1 MRPHRPC
8 RVLVVESSSTDIQDM
23 LAGCRRLQL
32 DLRVATTLA
41 GAVAQVEASRPALV
55 VLDLERPDARG
66 LDDLGTLLQVQPDLA
81 ILLVTGVED
90 ARLADEAVS
99 RGAQDCLVR
108 AHLNPDMLGRVAR
121 HAIERQRLTSGLRAA
136 VERLHRSEARLREAK
151 GRLSAILGAV
161 PLAVLQLDRTGRVL
175 MVSRLPGF
183 AGDGVTPGTKLTDH
197 LPLEGGARLQWHL
210 HQAVL
215 HRTEQRIELVATG
228 PDGRRGTWVVHLS
241 PILSPDGEVSSLT
254 ATFRDVTAERL
265 LADRVAQS
273 DRMATVGILAAS
285 LTAEINNPMTAVL
298 ANVQAMQDTLAHL
311 AAAARQDA
319 PADAPWLDELQT
331 DLPEM
336 ADDMAAGAERVQRIV
351 ADLHRYAEV
360 TERFEVVI
368 EPSRALRAA
377 IGLARP
383 QMGDDVAISTQLGA
397 TPPVRVDES
406 RFTQVIAEL
415 LANAAQAMSHLPPRE
430 QRIEV
435 GLRAANGAALLTVR
449 DHGRGVP
456 EADRTHIF
464 EPFFTGRA
472 ADGAAGIG
480 LAVARRMVTAWGG
493 TLEVDSHPDGGALF
507 SVLLPSAAPSEAAR
521 TRRAHARQGH
531 AATPVPP
538 RGRVVLVGAD
548 PARRE
553 QLRRALAADHEVIAV
568 ADMASAQE
576 TLSVSLRPDA
586 VLVDVASSGRG
597 IEDFDSWLGT
607 HAPELLDRVAWVA
620 PTAPTSAQR
629 MALAGRSARVVNAD
643 AGPDALRR
651 LIGRLLAA

>member
-1 MRPHRPC
+1 MRSHRRC
-8 RVLVVESSSTDIQDM
+8 RVLVVESCSTAIRDT
-23 LAGCRRLQL
+23 LSGCRRLQL
-32 DLRVATTLA
+32 DVQLASTLA
-41 GAVAQVEASRPALV
+41 KAIAEVEASRPALV

-66 LDDLGTLLQVQPDLA
+66 LEDLETLLEVQPDLA
-81 ILLVTGVED
+81 VLLVTGVED
-90 ARLADEAVS
+90 TRLADEAVAL
-99 RGAQDCLVR
+99 GAQDCLVR
-108 AHLNPDMLGRVAR
+108 AHLHPDMLGRVAR

-136 VERLHRSEARLREAK
+136 VERLHRSETRLREAK

-183 AGDGVTPGTKLTDH
+183 ADDGVAPGAKLADH

-215 HRTEQRIELVATG
+215 HRMEQRIELVAAG
-228 PDGRRGTWVVHLS
+228 ADGRRGTWVVHLT
-241 PILSPDGEVSSLT
+241 PILTPDGEVASLT

-298 ANVQAMQDTLAHL
+298 ANVQAMQDTLEHIAT
-311 AAAARQDA
+311 AAQQDA
-319 PADAPWLDELQT
+319 PADAPWLGELQV

-368 EPSRALRAA
+368 EPGRALRAA

-383 QMGDDVAISTQLGA
+383 QMGDDVAISTQLVA

-415 LANAAQAMSHLPPRE
+415 LANAAQAMAHLPPQE

-435 GLRAANGAALLTVR
+435 GLRAANGGALLTVR
-449 DHGRGVP
+449 DHGHGVP
-456 EADRTHIF
+456 EADRVSIF
-464 EPFFTGRA
+464 EPFFTRRA
-472 ADGAAGIG
+472 ATGATGIG

-493 TLEVDSHPDGGALF
+493 TVEVASHPGGGAIF
-507 SVLLPSAAPSEAAR
+507 SVLLPSATPSEAAR
-521 TRRAHARQGH
+521 SRRARARQGH

-553 QLRRALAADHEVIAV
+553 ELRRALAADHEVIAV
-568 ADMASAQE
+568 ANLASAQE
-576 TLSVSLRPDA
+576 TLRARLQPDA

-597 IEDFDSWLGT
+597 IEDFDAWLRT
-607 HAPELLDRVAWVA
+607 HAPKLLDRVAWVA
-620 PTAPTSAQR
+620 PTAPTSEQR
-629 MALAGRSARVVNAD
+629 VALAGRGGRVVD
-643 AGPDALRR
+643 PEAGPDALRR